1 MVYLPVLR
9 IRIVIGEQ
17 TTQKIH
23 ASKFNLKETV
33 GFYFF
38 FSPRFAFLH
47 YLEARRRRF
56 MGYTINIQLKSD
68 LTK

>member
-9 IRIVIGEQ
+9 IRIVVGEQ

-33 GFYFF
+33 GFYFLF
-38 FSPRFAFLH
+38 F
-47 YLEARRRRF
+47 
-56 MGYTINIQLKSD
+56 QD
-68 LTK
+68 LLSFIILRQEGEGSWVTL